1 MDYYQGVVIEYLRAN
16 RARFVNTECLIQLE
30 AGDNPDRGTH
40 WYCDA
45 VAIDLRESAVFLC
58 EISYS
63 QTLSSL
69 IKRLDAWRN
78 HWDEIRAAL
87 VRDCAIEAT
96 WPVQPWIFVPSARKD
111 VLERRLPIIGSGRLS
126 AMPMPKVTYLEDV
139 APWNYRSWNG
149 KEYAAAEKVMLR
161 SA

>member
-45 VAIDLRESAVFLC
+45 ITIDLRESAVFLC

-63 QTLSSL
+63 HTLASL
-69 IKRLDAWRN
+69 IKRLETWRAN
-78 HWDEIRAAL
+78 WAGVKAAL
-87 VRDCAIEAT
+87 VRDCAIDHT
-96 WPVQPWIFVPSARKD
+96 WTVRPWVFVPKGREALLAKKLPAGEDS
-111 VLERRLPIIGSGRLS
+111 LEG
-126 AMPMPKVTYLEDV
+126 MPKPKVTYLEDV

-149 KEYAAAEKVMLR
+149 KEYATAEKAALR
-161 SA
+161 IA